1 MLFAVLTYFIIFA
14 IYRSKQ
20 DNMKV
25 KIITGLCI
33 AGIICSVHACKTGTQ
48 SEKESI
54 AASEVDSSIEVLQ
67 DQWEILEDALFL
79 YPSPGEIIE
88 GFFNADLE
96 YKHGLVNSVEK
107 KDSYL
112 GSRSQALNLGIY
124 ITDLA
129 YLAKFGLTGEAVDYL
144 DAVHSLS
151 NQVGVSTEVLESLLE
166 KAKANINNP
175 DSILDVSDEAFC
187 QMVAFLETS
196 KKENTL
202 AMISAGAYIESL
214 YLVLESR
221 NEFIEDDPLFDQIG
235 ETVAPFG
242 NLMSRAKKFEDD
254 QNVASIIKYLNLINQ
269 TFEQLK
275 IEETETTVSKE
286 EGKLI
291 IGGGVDLTFTA
302 ENFAEIKSTIHSIRT
317 EITTI

>member
-1 MLFAVLTYFIIFA
+1 
-14 IYRSKQ
+14 
-20 DNMKV
+20 MKLR
-25 KIITGLCI
+25 ILTGLLI
-33 AGIICSVHACKTGTQ
+33 SGMICSVHACKTGRQ
-48 SEKESI
+48 SETDAI
-54 AASEVDSSIEVLQ
+54 GASEVDSSIEVMQ
-67 DQWEILEDALFL
+67 DEWEILQDMLFL

-96 YKHGLVNSVEK
+96 YKNGLVNSVEK

-129 YLAKFGLTGEAVDYL
+129 YLAKFSLTGEAVDYL
-144 DAVHSLS
+144 EAVHSLS
-151 NQVGVSTEVLESLLE
+151 NQVGVSTEVFESLLE

-175 DSILDVSDEAFC
+175 DSILDVSDEAFY
-187 QMVAFLETS
+187 QMVTFLETS
-196 KKENTL
+196 KKEKTL
-202 AMISAGAYIESL
+202 AIISAGAYIESL
-214 YLVLESR
+214 YLVLESK
-221 NEFIEDDPLFDQIG
+221 NEFVEGDPLFDQIC
-235 ETVAPFG
+235 ETVTPFG
-242 NLMSRAKKFEDD
+242 NLLSRAQKFEDD

-269 TFEQLK
+269 TFDQLEVK
-275 IEETETTVSKE
+275 ETETTVKEE

-302 ENFAEIKSTIHSIRT
+302 ENFAEIKSTIRSIRT